1 MIIILILIIKIIFKS
16 SLIESLSCSKGE
28 FDEHEQ
34 RIKELEKENGDLK
47 EEFKLREASVE
58 LREEL
63 ELEKSIATEL
73 EGHVTK
79 HRRQIEELLGTID
92 MKDAR
97 IGQLR
102 EENDELKKAVNSI
115 YAYLSN
121 VGVFHTVCNH
131 IRISKV
137 SGS

>member
-1 MIIILILIIKIIFKS
+1 M
-16 SLIESLSCSKGE
+16 IESLSCSKGE

-79 HRRQIEELLGTID
+79 HRRQIEELLETID